1 MTLFSSSADLKFMEG
16 VNKEMYGLYF
26 QKIDVY
32 KLNFRTETKNDL
44 YHEDQNRDIPDD
56 PTYTV
61 EAYVNVSDNG
71 IASLYKQGQQIDRQL
86 WLYFSR
92 KGLEDTLTG
101 LGLDK
106 YRDVPTDGDV
116 VQIQDSLW
124 EVITVDPEG
133 YHMNDRRFPF
143 DFQCNI
149 VPWIKSS
156 IPKDDDYEEFKRR

>member
-1 MTLFSSSADLKFMEG
+1 MEG
-16 VNKEMYGLYF
+16 INKELYELYF
-26 QKIDVY
+26 QKIEVY
-32 KLNFRTETKNDL
+32 KLNFRTATKNDL
-44 YHEDQNRDIPDD
+44 YHEDQNRDIPDT
-56 PTYTV
+56 PTYRV
-61 EAYVNVSDNG
+61 EAYVNVADNG
-71 IASLYKQGQQIDRQL
+71 IAALYKQGQQIDRQL

-92 KGLEDTLTG
+92 KGLEDTLLG

-116 VQIQDSLW
+116 VKIQDTLW

-149 VPWIKSS
+149 VPWQRSS
-156 IPKDDDYEEFKRR
+156 IQKDDDYEEVKRY

>member
-1 MTLFSSSADLKFMEG
+1 
-16 VNKEMYGLYF
+16 MYELYF
-26 QKIDVY
+26 QKIAVY
-32 KLNFRTETKNDL
+32 KLNFRTATKNDL

-61 EAYVNVSDNG
+61 EAYINVADNG

-92 KGLEDTLTG
+92 KGLEDALVE
-101 LGLDK
+101 LGLNK

-116 VQIQDSLW
+116 VKIQDTLW
-124 EVITVDPEG
+124 EIITVDPEG

-149 VPWIKSS
+149 VPWQRSS
-156 IPKDDDYEEFKRR
+156 IPKDDDYEEVKRY